1 MARSTRYELARLIYS
16 SMFLSLAILLPFLTQ
31 IKPISAA
38 FCLMHLPVILCGFV
52 CGPFWG
58 MAVGITAP
66 LLRATLFGLPVLFP
80 NAFGMAFEL
89 ATYAF
94 VAGTLYKKLNKNI
107 FWYYVSLISAMVA
120 GRIVWGLVWTALLL
134 TESAQGTLA
143 FSFFW
148 GKTVVDSIPGIIVQ
162 LVLIPMIIDV
172 LKKNRLMLN

>member
-1 MARSTRYELARLIYS
+1 MARSTRFQLARLIYS
-16 SMFLSLAILLPFLTQ
+16 AMFLSLAILLPFLTQ

-38 FCLMHLPVILCGFV
+38 FCLMHIPVILCGFV

-58 MAVGITAP
+58 MAVGASAP
-66 LLRATLFGLPVLFP
+66 LLRSTLFALPVFFP

-94 VAGTLYKKLNKNI
+94 VAGILYKKLNKNI
-107 FWYYVSLISAMVA
+107 FMYYISLIAAMVA

-134 TESAQGTLA
+134 TDAAQGTLA
-143 FSFFW
+143 LSFFW
-148 GKTVVDSIPGIIVQ
+148 GKTVIDSIPGIIVQ
-162 LVLIPMIIDV
+162 LVLIPVIIDV